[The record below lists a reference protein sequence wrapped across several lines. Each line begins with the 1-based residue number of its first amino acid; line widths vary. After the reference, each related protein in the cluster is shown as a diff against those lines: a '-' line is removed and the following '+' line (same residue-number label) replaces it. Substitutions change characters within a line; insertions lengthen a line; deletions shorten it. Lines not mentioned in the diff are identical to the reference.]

1 MCIRSYPSGSERKE
15 LCIEERKK
23 ERQERIQERK
33 EKENVSLNLC
43 SLYVYKKLP
52 LGLGKERIMNR
63 RKKGRKEGENTRKEG
78 KGEYKLEFMQF
89 VCE

>member
-1 MCIRSYPSGSERKE
+1 M
-15 LCIEERKK
+15 
-23 ERQERIQERK
+23 
-33 EKENVSLNLC
+33 NLC

-78 KGEYKLEFMQF
+78 KGEYKLEFM
-89 VCE
+89 